1 MINIFRTF
9 RMKKLLTIAI
19 ICLASQVSLA
29 QAKGT
34 RIGFIDM
41 EYILGKLPN
50 YNEALNSLE
59 KSAGD
64 WKAEIDKKN
73 ADIKL
78 LKDALNTERV
88 LLTKDLIAER
98 EEEIKFLEDELITYQ
113 QKKFG
118 PEGDLIVMRSTL
130 VKPVQDLVFSIVQ
143 DVANK
148 RNYDFI
154 LDKSSDI
161 TVLFAKKNLDL
172 SDYVVRAINRSLK
185 GERISKKEQEK
196 IDKEEEDLL
205 KVKTPQ
211 QEEREKRLEEKREE
225 IKRRNEERDA
235 AREAKKAEAEA
246 RRSGKSAPK
255 SNASAEE
262 GVEEGETNAQRL
274 KREAEER
281 KAQKLQEAADRKKE
295 AAEKRQQLIDERN
308 KAKATP
314 KETPKNNS
322 GMDFEN
328 EDNGGENNTPKTNT
342 SDQSNQTE
350 ASSNEETPTERKRR
364 ENAERLE
371 QRRLDIQK
379 RKDEAKAKKDAL
391 IKDKENKSND

>member
-9 RMKKLLTIAI
+9 RMKKLLIIAI

-64 WKAEIDKKN
+64 WKSEIDKKN

-246 RRSGKSAPK
+246 RRSGKPAPK

-281 KAQKLQEAADRKKE
+281 KAQKLQAAADRKKE

-314 KETPKNNS
+314 KETPKTNS

-328 EDNGGENNTPKTNT
+328 EDNGGENKTPKTNST
-342 SDQSNQTE
+342 DQSNQTE

-379 RKDEAKAKKDAL
+379 RKDEAKAKRDAL

>member
-1 MINIFRTF
+1 
-9 RMKKLLTIAI
+9 MKKLLIIAI

-246 RRSGKSAPK
+246 RRSGKPAPK

-281 KAQKLQEAADRKKE
+281 KAQKLQAAADRKKE

-314 KETPKNNS
+314 KETPKTNS

-328 EDNGGENNTPKTNT
+328 EDNGGENKTPKTNST
-342 SDQSNQTE
+342 DQSNQTE
-350 ASSNEETPTERKRR
+350 ASSNEETPVERKRR

-379 RKDEAKAKKDAL
+379 RKDEAKAKRDAL

>member
-9 RMKKLLTIAI
+9 RMKKLLIIAI

-246 RRSGKSAPK
+246 RRSGKPAPK

-262 GVEEGETNAQRL
+262 GVGEGETNAQRL

-281 KAQKLQEAADRKKE
+281 KAQKLQAAADRKKE

-314 KETPKNNS
+314 KETPKTNS

-328 EDNGGENNTPKTNT
+328 EDNGGENKTPKTNST
-342 SDQSNQTE
+342 DQSNQTE
-350 ASSNEETPTERKRR
+350 ASSNEETPVERKRR

-379 RKDEAKAKKDAL
+379 RKDEAKAKRDAL

>member
-9 RMKKLLTIAI
+9 RMKKLLIIAI

-246 RRSGKSAPK
+246 RRSGKPAPK

-281 KAQKLQEAADRKKE
+281 KAQKLQAAADRKKE

-314 KETPKNNS
+314 KETPKTNS

-328 EDNGGENNTPKTNT
+328 EDNGGENKTPKTNST
-342 SDQSNQTE
+342 DQSNQTE
-350 ASSNEETPTERKRR
+350 ASSNEETPVERKRR

-379 RKDEAKAKKDAL
+379 RKDEAKAKRDAL

>member
-328 EDNGGENNTPKTNT
+328 EDNGGNNETPKTNT

>member
-9 RMKKLLTIAI
+9 RMKKLLIIAI

-246 RRSGKSAPK
+246 RRSGKPAPK

-281 KAQKLQEAADRKKE
+281 KAQKLQAAADRKKE

-314 KETPKNNS
+314 KETPKTNS

-328 EDNGGENNTPKTNT
+328 EDNGGKNKTPKTNST
-342 SDQSNQTE
+342 DQSNQTE
-350 ASSNEETPTERKRR
+350 ASSNEETPVERKRR

-379 RKDEAKAKKDAL
+379 RKDEAKAKRDAL

>member
-9 RMKKLLTIAI
+9 RMKKLLIIAI

-98 EEEIKFLEDELITYQ
+98 EEEIKSLEDELITYQ

-246 RRSGKSAPK
+246 RRSGKPAPK
-255 SNASAEE
+255 SNASA
-262 GVEEGETNAQRL
+262 EEGETNAQRL

-295 AAEKRQQLIDERN
+295 ASEKRQQLIDKRN

-314 KETPKNNS
+314 KETPKTNS

-328 EDNGGENNTPKTNT
+328 EDNGGENKTPKTNST
-342 SDQSNQTE
+342 DQSNQTE
-350 ASSNEETPTERKRR
+350 ASSNEETPVERKRR

-379 RKDEAKAKKDAL
+379 RKDEAKAKRDAS